1 VVTIDQFRELAISF
15 PEAEEVPHFEIPSF
29 RVKKKI
35 FATLNIKENR
45 CCVRFNEIDQNVFC
59 SFDSSVIYPVP
70 NKWGKFGW
78 TLINL
83 GKVKIE
89 MLEDALTTSYCTVA
103 PKKLAAQ
110 VMEKYQEE

>member
-1 VVTIDQFRELAISF
+1 MSF

-35 FATLNIKENR
+35 FATLNMKENR
-45 CCVRFNEIDQNVFC
+45 CCLRFNEIDQNVFC
-59 SFDSSVIYPVP
+59 SFDGSVIYPVP

-89 MLEDALTTSYCTVA
+89 MLEDALTTSYCAVA